1 MLQCSSSRPGVEFR
15 YTNVYEVP
23 AHDFDVG
30 CAWNSGIG
38 NLILQRAKWDPQL
51 KPYSSDQATEGGG
64 GQLNFKSQCL
74 GGGEAG
80 SGESLFQ
87 NTEA

>member
-1 MLQCSSSRPGVEFR
+1 M
-15 YTNVYEVP
+15 NVYEVP
-23 AHDFDVG
+23 PRDFDVG
-30 CAWNSGIG
+30 CAWNIGIG

-51 KPYSSDQATEGGG
+51 KPNGSDQATEGGG

-80 SGESLFQ
+80 SGELRFQ
-87 NTEA
+87 NSEA